1 MLCIYKDEIG
11 KNNPD
16 SVPDSEPSQLDL
28 EPDIATAQTTVVAT
42 SAAFSL
48 PNLTATTS
56 TTTLGKPAA
65 RKRRQSEFEAQST
78 KSMECIQSLIKARLE
93 KTPEDEDDVFGK
105 MVACECKKIKNS
117 RIKRN
122 LKKKISDLM
131 FEGVEEDET
140 ISAVTASDEQKVQ
153 FFVMQPGQQLTTIEQ

>member
-1 MLCIYKDEIG
+1 MSVLCIYKDEIG
-11 KNNPD
+11 ENNPD

-28 EPDIATAQTTVVAT
+28 EPDIATAQTAVVAT

-48 PNLTATTS
+48 PHLTATTS

-65 RKRRQSEFEAQST
+65 RKRRQSEFEAQSS

-105 MVACECKKIKNS
+105 MVAWCSSLFCSLVSSLLPLNSDFLSLSLYFLLKILHLS
-117 RIKRN
+117 
-122 LKKKISDLM
+122 
-131 FEGVEEDET
+131 V
-140 ISAVTASDEQKVQ
+140 
-153 FFVMQPGQQLTTIEQ
+153 